1 MSGGEGNVQCYKEQ
15 YHIKTWTVR
24 SMNQGKLDVIKQET
38 AKKNINISRINELKR
53 TGMGEFN
60 LDDNY
65 IYDCGQNP
73 LEEME

>member
-1 MSGGEGNVQCYKEQ
+1 
-15 YHIKTWTVR
+15 
-24 SMNQGKLDVIKQET
+24 MNQGKLDVIKQET

-65 IYDCGQNP
+65 IYDCGLNP